1 MIGREMPKL
10 GKRLLS
16 PPLLP
21 LPHQPQRTLVHEHA
35 PREQHRGGRELEP
48 HRQPPTRG
56 GGGAHVLVDAK
67 VYPEADDGA
76 GLVGQLEEAGEDAAD
91 GGDGELGDV
100 GGDGGGY
107 GAAGYACEGAAGVW
121 ESVSS
126 LCLCITWDMGCG
138 WVGTGGD
145 TDV

>member
-1 MIGREMPKL
+1 M
-10 GKRLLS
+10 
-16 PPLLP
+16 
-21 LPHQPQRTLVHEHA
+21 HEHPA
-35 PREQHRGGRELEP
+35 REQHRRGRELEP
-48 HRQPPTRG
+48 HGQPPTRRR
-56 GGGAHVLVDAK
+56 GGAHVLVDAE

-126 LCLCITWDMGCG
+126 SCYASLGIWGVDGA
-138 WVGTGGD
+138 GTGGD